1 MWGGAAEAAEG
12 AETGA
17 VARMHSALIA
27 VVAHLLSRLGAQALN
42 QAEVRRL
49 SLVGY
54 NLFSGYT

>member
-1 MWGGAAEAAEG
+1 M
-12 AETGA
+12 
-17 VARMHSALIA
+17 ARMHSALIA